1 MWRYLSVIFIIAY
14 ATIVEST
21 CPQPKKYYIDCT
33 APQSLANSV
42 KICLKYGMTLLNLTN
57 SSNIFDDVNVLNQTL
72 ISLSCSAN
80 FWFSSGNLT
89 GLVANTANL
98 GTVLTDILSGLL
110 GTLGAVLDIV
120 GTVLACLLGGCP
132 ATTTPAPITSAII
145 VCTRPIQQRVIQKCL
160 TQTERADMK
169 TFQFLEQPMY
179 GGILDTFPARSRA
192 TCSGLCSADD
202 NCTESMEWFMLLLF
216 IVGHISMIQAD
227 CPTPAKFYVD
237 CGTTRTV
244 SAASQYCSSHQMT
257 LLNLTN
263 GTSTLA
269 SDIVLLNITFIIR
282 NCSGNFWFSSGT
294 QLVAASTSGINNLLG
309 TLVNLV
315 GAVLCVVPLLCPT
328 ATTAAPIVNGFTIC
342 TRTMQSNFIQKCA
355 STVSRSD
362 IKLYKYTQQNMY
374 GGVYNVLSTQSKMA
388 CISLCSSTDVCTGMS
403 FNSGTCTLYM

>member
-33 APQSLANSV
+33 APQSLASSV

-98 GTVLTDILSGLL
+98 GTVLTNILSGLL

-132 ATTTPAPITSAII
+132 VTTTPAPITSAII
-145 VCTRPIQQRVIQKCL
+145 VCTRSIQQRVIQKCS

-192 TCSGLCSADD
+192 TCSGLCSAD
-202 NCTESMEWFMLLLF
+202 NS
-216 IVGHISMIQAD
+216 
-227 CPTPAKFYVD
+227 
-237 CGTTRTV
+237 
-244 SAASQYCSSHQMT
+244 
-257 LLNLTN
+257 
-263 GTSTLA
+263 
-269 SDIVLLNITFIIR
+269 
-282 NCSGNFWFSSGT
+282 
-294 QLVAASTSGINNLLG
+294 
-309 TLVNLV
+309 
-315 GAVLCVVPLLCPT
+315 
-328 ATTAAPIVNGFTIC
+328 
-342 TRTMQSNFIQKCA
+342 
-355 STVSRSD
+355 
-362 IKLYKYTQQNMY
+362 
-374 GGVYNVLSTQSKMA
+374 
-388 CISLCSSTDVCTGMS
+388 CTGIS
-403 FNSGTCTLYM
+403 YIDGICNLYL